1 MMQNDMI
8 IEFKQ
13 STLDNLQLYSEL
25 LKKDVNTMLEE
36 ALELYFEAQQKMLL
50 EKNLENE
57 NMMTNLDYDEF
68 WDGVDI

>member
-1 MMQNDMI
+1 MQNDMI
-8 IEFKQ
+8 IEFKE
-13 STLDNLQLYSEL
+13 STVENLKLYSEL
-25 LKKDVNTMLEE
+25 LDKDVNRILEE

-68 WDGVDI
+68 WDGVDL

>member
-1 MMQNDMI
+1 MQNDMI

-13 STLDNLQLYSEL
+13 TTVENLQLYSEL
-25 LKKDVNTMLEE
+25 LDKEVNTMLEE
-36 ALELYFEAQQKMLL
+36 ALELYFETQQKMLL

-68 WDGVDI
+68 WDGVDL

>member
-1 MMQNDMI
+1 MI
-8 IEFKQ
+8 IEFKE
-13 STLDNLQLYSEL
+13 STVENLKLYSEL
-25 LKKDVNTMLEE
+25 LGKDVNTMLEE

-68 WDGVDI
+68 WDGVDL

>member
-1 MMQNDMI
+1 MQNDRV
-8 IEFKQ
+8 IEFKP
-13 STLDNLQLYSEL
+13 STVENLELYSEL
-25 LKKDVNTMLEE
+25 LDKDINTMLEE

-68 WDGVDI
+68 WDGVDL

>member
-1 MMQNDMI
+1 MQNDMM
-8 IEFKQ
+8 IELKQ
-13 STLDNLQLYSEL
+13 STVENLQLYSEL
-25 LKKDVNTMLEE
+25 LDKDANTILEE

-68 WDGVDI
+68 WDGVDL

>member
-1 MMQNDMI
+1 MQNDMI
-8 IEFKQ
+8 IEFKE
-13 STLDNLQLYSEL
+13 STVENLKLYSEL
-25 LKKDVNTMLEE
+25 LDKDVNTMLEE

-68 WDGVDI
+68 WDGVDL

>member
-1 MMQNDMI
+1 MI
-8 IEFKQ
+8 IEFKE
-13 STLDNLQLYSEL
+13 STVENLKLYSEL
-25 LKKDVNTMLEE
+25 LDKDVNTMLEE

-68 WDGVDI
+68 WDGVDL

>member
-1 MMQNDMI
+1 MQNDMI
-8 IEFKQ
+8 IKFKE
-13 STLDNLQLYSEL
+13 STVENLKLYSEL
-25 LKKDVNTMLEE
+25 LDKDVNTMLEE

-68 WDGVDI
+68 WDGVDL